1 MSFPQIYESGMLND
15 YPGALYSTE
24 ETSIDHEQHV
34 VTVRNDLRNCEILE
48 KAIEA
53 GSAVWSAEL
62 RSPHAFYSVF
72 SNSGG
77 KDGKISIAWDDS
89 PLLPAMYL
97 FSTLVATRNFEIGE
111 YQGLSPIWVLPV
123 KIPQGAIL
131 AKSRPHKIET
141 DSHNLIHV
149 SKSEK
154 GSHSYLGAGV
164 PLVKEDTMSSQVK
177 YTVYLPEEIY
187 TEKYD
192 KGCDRS
198 LLIGALAEAL
208 RQAAV
213 NQAGK
218 WERPDPQFLPLKE
231 KLENIEQNWDDENFS
246 PLIAASKL
254 VPFEKMHIEEAG
266 NHG

>member
-15 YPGALYSTE
+15 YPNASYSTE
-24 ETSIDHEQHV
+24 ETSIDHEQCT
-34 VTVRNDLRNCEILE
+34 VTVRNDLRNCEILK
-48 KAIEA
+48 KAIET
-53 GSAVWSAEL
+53 GDAVWSAEL

-72 SNSGG
+72 SNSES
-77 KDGKISIAWDDS
+77 KDSNISLTWDSS

-97 FSTLVATRNFEIGE
+97 FSTLVATREFEIHE
-111 YQGLSPIWVLPV
+111 HQELSPIWKVPIT
-123 KIPQGAIL
+123 IPQGAVL

-141 DSHNLIHV
+141 DSHNLLHV
-149 SKSEK
+149 RKAEK
-154 GSHSYLGAGV
+154 GTDSHKGAGV

-192 KGCDRS
+192 KGYDRS

-208 RQAAV
+208 RQASA

-231 KLENIEQNWDDENFS
+231 KLEDIEQNWDDENFS

-254 VPFEKMHIEEAG
+254 VPFEKLHIEQSE